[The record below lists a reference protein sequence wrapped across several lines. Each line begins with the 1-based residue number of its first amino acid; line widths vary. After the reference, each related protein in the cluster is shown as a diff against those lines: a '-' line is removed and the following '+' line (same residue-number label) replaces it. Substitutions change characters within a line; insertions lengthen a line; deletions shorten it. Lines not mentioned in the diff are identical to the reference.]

1 MAAGI
6 GLWRAPVVT
15 LVGLGAAVPLV
26 LVLVKSRIAD
36 RSDAQIYGPGLW
48 AALIQVLRLS
58 VEDQQ
63 RGERYW
69 LDLSDDLR
77 SDEARIVVRL
87 PLQWLGHEKERAVL
101 ALAIATRIPGEWS
114 GSYFQRGRCHYARF
128 TPKAAPKPRPQICAP
143 PS

>member
-1 MAAGI
+1 M
-6 GLWRAPVVT
+6 T

-58 VEDQQ
+58 GEDQQ

-69 LDLSDDLR
+69 LGLSDDLR
-77 SDEARIVVRL
+77 GDEARIVVRL

-101 ALAIATRIPGEWS
+101 ALARLLVIDELPTLIRFAYTWWKFGS
-114 GSYFQRGRCHYARF
+114 GDGPHAGTGRL
-128 TPKAAPKPRPQICAP
+128 
-143 PS
+143 